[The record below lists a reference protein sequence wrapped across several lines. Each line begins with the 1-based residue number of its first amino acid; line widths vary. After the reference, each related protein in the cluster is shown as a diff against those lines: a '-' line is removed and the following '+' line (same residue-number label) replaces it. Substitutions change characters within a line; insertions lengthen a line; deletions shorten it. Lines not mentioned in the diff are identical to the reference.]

1 MSLIKHK
8 KYQYLYL
15 IEKLDHQD
23 RQAMHYE
30 DLGWYGH
37 PDLEEKELRIL
48 DKNMSWLQ
56 RLNKKYG
63 YVKERKNDN
72 R

>member
-1 MSLIKHK
+1 M
-8 KYQYLYL
+8 YL

-23 RQAMHYE
+23 RQAMYE
-30 DLGWYGH
+30 NLGWYGH
-37 PDLEEKELRIL
+37 PDLKEKELRILDKNEKELRIL